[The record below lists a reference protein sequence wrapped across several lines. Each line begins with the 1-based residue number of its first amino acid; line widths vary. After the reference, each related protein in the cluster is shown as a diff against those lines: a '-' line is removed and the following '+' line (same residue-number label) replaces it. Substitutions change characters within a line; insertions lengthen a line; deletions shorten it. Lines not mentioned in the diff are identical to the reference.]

1 MRAFGRAGNN
11 DLRAHARAVVAGNFE
26 SDVDLRV
33 HLRSLVEARA
43 RSRPISTCEG
53 QASIAAEQRE
63 RRRPRDILPQTRNQ
77 EKPSREKDCSSA
89 RLLNTKASQS

>member
-43 RSRPISTCEG
+43 RSRPISTCAG
-53 QASIAAEQRE
+53 QASIAAEQKE
-63 RRRPRDILPQTRNQ
+63 RRRPRDILPQTRT
-77 EKPSREKDCSSA
+77 RETSSLEQNFSSA
-89 RLLNTKASQS
+89 RLLKHKAACL